1 MDAYEGLRYTA
12 AFSKEATR
20 AQRSVPLGL
29 LVFRAVPHP
38 TCICV
43 SVLSVAGN
51 TTYFPTVLLRGS
63 GGDGR
68 TVTKVSHRLL

>member
-29 LVFRAVPHP
+29 LVFRAVHHP
-38 TCICV
+38 TCSICV
-43 SVLSVAGN
+43 
-51 TTYFPTVLLRGS
+51 RGS
-63 GGDGR
+63 TDDS
-68 TVTKVSHRLL
+68 VYA